1 MPEGSFWQDEKL
13 ARRLGSRLDRWVSL
27 MRMHGGSQAEMI
39 ESAPESI
46 RAVFSKRV
54 KLMAP
59 MLKAW
64 KTVLKDENAVD
75 FSGLIHQAIII
86 LEKGRFVSPWK
97 HIWWMSFR
105 ISRRSALRCFRRCGR
120 IINTRRCLPW
130 AMTGRLSTV
139 SAGRNYP
146 HNGLP
151 PLFWGRRSQRSGH
164 HLPLQLADWRNSQ
177 PFYSAEPAP
186 AVETA

>member
-64 KTVLKDENAVD
+64 KTALKDENAVD

-97 HIWWMSFR
+97 HILVDEFQD
-105 ISRRSALRCFRRCGR
+105 ISPQRAALLSALRAQNKHTSLFAVGDDWQAIYRFSGAQLSLTTAFHHYFGKA
-120 IINTRRCLPW
+120 IAAIWTPPTASTR
-130 AMTGRLSTV
+130 
-139 SAGRNYP
+139 
-146 HNGLP
+146 GL
-151 PLFWGRRSQRSGH
+151 
-164 HLPLQLADWRNSQ
+164 AK
-177 PFYSAEPAP
+177 
-186 AVETA
+186 

>member
-1 MPEGSFWQDEKL
+1 
-13 ARRLGSRLDRWVSL
+13 

-64 KTVLKDENAVD
+64 KTALKDENAVD

-97 HIWWMSFR
+97 HILVDEFQD
-105 ISRRSALRCFRRCGR
+105 ISPQRAALLSALRAQNKHTSLFAVGDDWQAIYRFSGAQLSSRR
-120 IINTRRCLPW
+120 P
-130 AMTGRLSTV
+130 STTI
-139 SAGRNYP
+139 
-146 HNGLP
+146 L
-151 PLFWGRRSQRSGH
+151 GRRSQRSGH
-164 HLPLQLADWRNSQ
+164 HLPLQRADWRNSQ